1 MIVQVDEIDPPPP
14 QQRTVN
20 SQLYFTFVHL
30 PIMSDSEA
38 PAPTG
43 IKRPRDDGEEF
54 INENGH
60 ASRLVVPEMPSA
72 ELDDS
77 DDEIGPMPDAPSVE
91 VSKGRKKKRAV
102 LSHERIYLEN
112 LPDTDRYTKSFMH
125 RADINFVTMTKSV
138 PLKYLNKLKLI
149 YRTGFLLT
157 TSVDGHLKLW
167 KKQEAGI
174 EFVKHYRASLKAIVG
189 VTASDD
195 GSVFATISEG
205 GEGRVFDV
213 VNFGA
218 S

>member
-1 MIVQVDEIDPPPP
+1 M
-14 QQRTVN
+14 
-20 SQLYFTFVHL
+20 
-30 PIMSDSEA
+30 SEA
-38 PAPTG
+38 EASASVG
-43 IKRPRDDGEEF
+43 NKRPRDDGDDALLS
-54 INENGH
+54 NGNGV
-60 ASRLVVPEMPSA
+60 AAGDGEMPSA
-72 ELDDS
+72 DLDDS
-77 DDEIGPMPDAPSVE
+77 DDEIGPMPDAPVE

-112 LPDTDRYTKSFMH
+112 IPDTDRYTKSFMH

-138 PLKYLNKLKLI
+138 YNPILTEHQLMI
-149 YRTGFLLT
+149 RTGFLLT

-213 VNFGA
+213 VNFGV
-218 S
+218 SEPIL